1 MKLDN
6 YDRFYRTSAAWAL
19 LRARS
24 APAILAFLEFTFKD
38 SQKFVLPWFEV
49 ETALVDFLEFTQS
62 ELKEEAEST
71 NLKAKASAMLDRW
84 VKEGWLRKFP
94 DDQGDDFLE
103 LTAETEKALLFAQSL
118 ERQEFVGTESRFK
131 DIFQRLKEMVEGSK
145 EDPVEKIKALQE
157 NIKKLEDEIKLIKR
171 RGEVTVLTDTQL
183 KERFYTLSKTA
194 RELLS
199 DFKEVAQNFKD
210 ITRKIYQKQGEKKL
224 IKGEL
229 LGFALDRIE
238 ELKESDQGKS
248 FYAFWEFLISS
259 QRQEELNKLIHELI
273 ALFEERAIAM
283 QDPLLRSLKRQLYEN
298 GQLVLETN
306 QLLAEKLNRV
316 ISTQNLKEQKRALEL
331 IQQIRHWAM
340 EEGSSFENSKFW
352 EVPVNIPVA
361 LPLARPLGEPEAE
374 SRAFI
379 HPQEQSEQEFLP
391 EDMSEL
397 FDQFYIDRPRLEA
410 YLRRLLQSKLQVSL
424 EEVLQ
429 AYPLTKGLA
438 ELLTYFAIASS
449 STHHFIQKE
458 SKIEVV
464 IEGEN
469 ARRIWVPQLIFTQE

>member
-1 MKLDN
+1 MKLES
-6 YDRFYRTSAAWAL
+6 YDRFYRQSAAWSL

-24 APAILAFLEFTFKD
+24 APAILTFLEFTFKD

-49 ETALVDFLEFTQS
+49 ETGLVDFLDFTQS
-62 ELKEEAEST
+62 ELTADTDSV
-71 NLKAKASAMLDRW
+71 NLKTKASKLLDRW
-84 VKEGWLRKFP
+84 VSNGWLRKFP
-94 DDQGDDFLE
+94 DDLGNDFLE
-103 LTAETEKALLFAQSL
+103 LTAETEKAMLFAQSL
-118 ERQEFVGTESRFK
+118 ERQDFIGTESRFK
-131 DIFQRLKEMVEGSK
+131 DIFNRLREMVEGSK
-145 EDPVEKIKALQE
+145 EDPVEKIKVLQA
-157 NIKKLEDEIKLIKR
+157 NIKKLETEIKKIKR
-171 RGEVTVLTDTQL
+171 RGEVSVLTDTQL

-194 RELLS
+194 RELLG

-210 ITRKIYQKQGEKKL
+210 LTRKIYQKQGEEKL

-259 QRQEELNKLIHELI
+259 QRQEELSKLIQELLI
-273 ALFEERAIAM
+273 LMEERGIGA

-331 IQQIRHWAM
+331 IEEIRHWAM
-340 EEGSSFENSKFW
+340 EEGSNFQNGKFW
-352 EVPVNIPVA
+352 EVPVSVPVA

-379 HPQEQSEQEFLP
+379 HPQEQSEAEILP

-397 FDQFYIDRPRLEA
+397 FGQFFVDRSRLEA
-410 YLRRLLQSKLQVSL
+410 SIRRMLQSKLQISL
-424 EEVLQ
+424 EELLKE
-429 AYPLTKGLA
+429 YPLTKGLA
-438 ELLTYFAIASS
+438 ELLTYYAIASS
-449 STHHFIQKE
+449 SSHHFIQKE
-458 SKIEVV
+458 NKFKIV

-469 ARRIWVPQLIFTQE
+469 PRRILVPQLIFTQS

>member
-1 MKLDN
+1 MKLES
-6 YDRFYRTSAAWAL
+6 YERFYSTSAAWSL

-24 APAILAFLEFTFKD
+24 APSILAFLEFTFKD

-49 ETALVDFLEFTQS
+49 ETGLVDFLDFTQS
-62 ELKEEAEST
+62 ELNAEEDSAT
-71 NLKAKASAMLDRW
+71 LKLKASRLLDRW
-84 VKEGWLRKFP
+84 VKDGYLRKFP
-94 DDQGDDFLE
+94 DDLGDDFLE

-118 ERQEFVGTESRFK
+118 ERQDFIGTESRFK

-145 EDPVEKIKALQE
+145 EDPVEKIKVLQE
-157 NIKKLEDEIKLIKR
+157 NIKKLEDEIKNIKR

-194 RELLS
+194 RELLG

-259 QRQEELNKLIHELI
+259 QRQEELTKLINELI
-273 ALFEERAIAM
+273 VLFEEKAIPM

-340 EEGSSFENSKFW
+340 EEGSNFENSRFW
-352 EVPVNIPVA
+352 EVPVSVPIA
-361 LPLARPLGEPEAE
+361 LPIARPLGEPEAE

-379 HPQEQSEQEFLP
+379 HPQEQPAQEFLP

-397 FDQFYIDRPRLEA
+397 FDQFYVDRPRLE
-410 YLRRLLQSKLQVSL
+410 RNIRQMLQSKLQISL
-424 EEVLQ
+424 EELLKVF
-429 AYPLTKGLA
+429 PLTKGLA

-458 SKIEVV
+458 NKIEVV
-464 IEGEN
+464 IEGEP
-469 ARRIWVPQLIFTQE
+469 ARRILVPQLIFTQS